1 MANAPM
7 LSHLGGLSELA
18 GRSFAST
25 REATDASLRLLTEQ
39 LGMRTSFLAR
49 VTPAEDRFEVLGAHN
64 VPGGCG
70 IEPGEALP
78 LPGTY

>member
-1 MANAPM
+1 MANAAIP
-7 LSHLGGLSELA
+7 SYLGGLSELA

-25 REATDASLRLLTEQ
+25 EEATDAVLQLLSEQ

-49 VTPAEDRFEVLGAHN
+49 VTPTEDRFEVLGAHN

-70 IEPGEALP
+70 IEPREALP
-78 LPGTY
+78 LPGAY